1 MSENKILYLDCAS
14 GISGDMTVAALLDL
28 GANEKGLLEM
38 LHSLPLTG
46 WDVQISR
53 VKKSGIDACDFK
65 VILDPEHENHDHDM
79 AYLHGQEYH
88 EHKHEHDHD
97 HPHDHDHHHEHH
109 HHHGRNLEDITEI
122 LRASSLSPSAL
133 QLALRIFEIVAKAE
147 AHVHGLPIDQVHF
160 HEVGAVDSI
169 LDIAAAAYCLD
180 DLHVQEVVIPSLTE
194 GTGQIR
200 CQHGLLPI
208 PVPATAAI
216 AAQHSLP
223 LHITSVTGELVTPTG
238 AAIAAAI
245 CTGHALPETFTIDRI
260 GTGAG
265 KREYAVAGILRA
277 MLLTDRPSGDDE
289 LHDRIIQLETNM
301 DDCSGETLG
310 FLMDELLQAG
320 ALDVFYI
327 PVTAKKNR
335 PGVLLTVLCRE
346 ADREE
351 LESLIFRH
359 ATSIGIRRSAME
371 RTKLERQIRTFDTPW
386 GSAAVKYCRYQDE
399 IYCYPE
405 HESVAALAHASGLG
419 YKEIYNAI
427 KSFAVRKIE
436 L

>member
-1 MSENKILYLDCAS
+1 
-14 GISGDMTVAALLDL
+14 
-28 GANEKGLLEM
+28 
-38 LHSLPLTG
+38 
-46 WDVQISR
+46 
-53 VKKSGIDACDFK
+53 
-65 VILDPEHENHDHDM
+65 
-79 AYLHGQEYH
+79 
-88 EHKHEHDHD
+88 
-97 HPHDHDHHHEHH
+97 
-109 HHHGRNLEDITEI
+109 
-122 LRASSLSPSAL
+122 
-133 QLALRIFEIVAKAE
+133 
-147 AHVHGLPIDQVHF
+147 VHF

-277 MLLTDRPSGDDE
+277 MLLTTWTDADHASDAVQSSAANRTFNTGEPAADDE
-289 LHDRIIQLETNM
+289 LHDRIVQLETNL

-335 PGVLLTVLCRE
+335 PGVLLTVLCHE

-351 LESLIFRH
+351 LEGLIFRH
-359 ATSIGIRRSAME
+359 ATSIGIRRSVME